1 MKIVI
6 FSVPNSISKEEL
18 AEAFVNFSALLGV
31 NIQVNVLE
39 EKDLAPKPTTKKVED
54 SPYIQALKQ
63 ISKVCGDIARNPS
76 DRSEFYQLVLD
87 KKIERPILEVLAF
100 GPKNGLELNALRD
113 MGGPEFTK
121 IISTALI
128 LINQLS

>member
-1 MKIVI
+1 MKLVI
-6 FSVPNSISKEEL
+6 FSVPNSITKEEL
-18 AEAFVNFSALLGV
+18 AEAFVNFSTLLGV
-31 NIQVNVLE
+31 NVRVNILE
-39 EKDLAPKPTTKKVED
+39 DKDLAAKPATTKVED

-63 ISKVCGDIARNPS
+63 INKVCGDIARNPS

-128 LINQLS
+128 LVNQLS